1 MPRSLSCLFLAGALL
16 ISFCE
21 AALGWSSPGSR
32 TYNDLQQLSLA
43 IEIYRGDFGRLPPPE
58 HYWAQL
64 EIHRRVFETG
74 PPCDRWERPFIYRAP
89 GKNGEYDLYSV
100 GPDGI
105 DQDGAQD
112 DISLWAGVNEGF
124 HWKATWPAGRFT
136 IAAGGV
142 LGIGAL
148 LLYRFLGLRVALP
161 LAGSLLCLGITIGCR
176 LLMHPGIVRS
186 RNDPLAVCS
195 NSALLVFAILAV
207 ILIANVRGRSFVK
220 SRNDLTPQ
228 N

>member
-1 MPRSLSCLFLAGALL
+1 MPRSPSCLFLAGALL
-16 ISFCE
+16 IAFCE

-32 TYNDLQQLSLA
+32 TYNDLRQLSLA

-64 EIHRRVFETG
+64 EIHRRVSETG
-74 PPCDRWERPFIYRAP
+74 APCDRWGRTFIYRAP
-89 GKNGEYDLYSV
+89 GKHGEYDLYSL

-112 DISLWAGVNEGF
+112 DISNWAGVNEGY

-148 LLYRFLGLRVALP
+148 LLYRFLGLRAALS
-161 LAGSLLCLGITIGCR
+161 LAGPCCASGSRLGVAYSCTPASFD
-176 LLMHPGIVRS
+176 PGMIR
-186 RNDPLAVCS
+186 
-195 NSALLVFAILAV
+195 
-207 ILIANVRGRSFVK
+207 
-220 SRNDLTPQ
+220 
-228 N
+228 